1 MRKSELVESKRHG
14 TLDFPIEYYYVDSDN
29 LRYVMPIHWHREFE
43 IIRVIDGALAVY
55 VDNTEYKLSEG
66 DFLLVEC
73 GCLHRGEPYD
83 CIYECVVFDVNML
96 RRQPNGTVDKVMG
109 ALADSE
115 LDVFRKIS
123 RNTQAYKIASN
134 LFDVLKKKN
143 KYYEFR
149 VYGMLFELFAE
160 LCFDGYFTEQKK
172 NSHTRQ
178 TKALV
183 DLISWLQSNFT
194 ESVNLDR
201 LSEISGFNKKYLCRV
216 FKEYTSKTVVD
227 YINELRIENACL
239 EMKSKSITESAY
251 DSGFN
256 DLSYFCKVFKN
267 QLGLTPGEY
276 KKSIKA
282 SE

>member
-14 TLDFPIEYYYVDSDN
+14 TLDFPIEYYYVNKEN

-43 IIRVIDGALAVY
+43 IIRVIDGELTAF
-55 VDNTEYKLSEG
+55 VDNTEYKLIKG
-66 DFLLVEC
+66 DVLLVEC
-73 GCLHRGEPYD
+73 GCLHRGEPQN

-96 RRQPNGTVDKVMG
+96 RRQPSGTVDKIMS
-109 ALADSE
+109 ALGDSE
-115 LDVFRKIS
+115 LDVYRKVS
-123 RNTQAYKIASN
+123 HNTMAHKKAGD
-134 LFDVLKKKN
+134 LFDALKKKT
-143 KYYEFR
+143 KYYEFY
-149 VYGMLFELFAE
+149 VYGLLFELFAE

-172 NSHTRQ
+172 NTHPRQ
-178 TKALV
+178 TKALAN
-183 DLISWLQSNFT
+183 LISWLQSNFT

-201 LSEISGFNKKYLCRV
+201 LSEISGFSKKYLCRV

-239 EMKSKSITESAY
+239 EMKHKSITEAAY

-267 QLGLTPGEY
+267 HLGITPGEY
-276 KKSIKA
+276 KRNIKT
-282 SE
+282 

>member
-14 TLDFPIEYYYVDSDN
+14 TLDFPIEYYFVNSDN

-43 IIRVIDGALAVY
+43 IIRVLDGSLLAY
-55 VDNTEYKLSEG
+55 VDNTEYTLSKG
-66 DFLLVEC
+66 DALLVEC
-73 GCLHRGEPYD
+73 GCLHRGEPID
-83 CIYECVVFDVNML
+83 CVYECVVFDVNML
-96 RRQPNGTVDKVMG
+96 RRQPNGTVDKIMC

-115 LDVFRKIS
+115 LEVLRLILRDTQSHKLIS
-123 RNTQAYKIASN
+123 D
-134 LFDVLKKKN
+134 LFDILKKKD

-149 VYGMLFELFAE
+149 VYGILFELFAE
-160 LCFDGYFTEQKK
+160 LCYDGYFTEQKK
-172 NSHTRQ
+172 NLHTRQ

-183 DLISWLQSNFT
+183 NLISWLQSNFT

-216 FKEYTSKTVVD
+216 FKEYTSKTVVE
-227 YINELRIENACL
+227 YINELRVENACL
-239 EMKSKSITESAY
+239 DMTSKSINESAY

-267 QLGLTPGEY
+267 HLGLTPGEY
-276 KKSIKA
+276 KKRTEALK
-282 SE
+282 